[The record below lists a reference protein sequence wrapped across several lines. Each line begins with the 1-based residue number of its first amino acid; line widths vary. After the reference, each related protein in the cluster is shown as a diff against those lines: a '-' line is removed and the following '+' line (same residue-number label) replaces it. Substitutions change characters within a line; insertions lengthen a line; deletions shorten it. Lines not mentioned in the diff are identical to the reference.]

1 MFNFFANNI
10 KISVGNGNR
19 VKFWFD
25 KWCGDV
31 CFKEK
36 FLRLFRVSN
45 GEAVLYGCLLRRKV
59 VQMFGS
65 LVLGGIY

>member
-1 MFNFFANNI
+1 MFNFFATNI
-10 KISVGNGNR
+10 KFSVGNGNR

-25 KWCGDV
+25 KCCGDV

-36 FLRLFRVSN
+36 FPRLFRVSN
-45 GEAVLYGCLLRRKV
+45 YGRLLRRKV